1 MTPGWPKI
9 TKVANSGTR
18 EPGKQGEYAVSPGN
32 MVQTANL
39 DLFIK
44 FLKSSETFRDSIF
57 KSTQVQEG
65 IMAYSIIALINQ
77 DKCYADSDD
86 VQTAVVGKH
95 GEGVCVW
102 FRSEREM
109 NKVLLDEIRL
119 EKIVEMRR
127 EQIMAGPRNSYTV
140 KYLLI
145 TVDV

>member
-1 MTPGWPKI
+1 
-9 TKVANSGTR
+9 
-18 EPGKQGEYAVSPGN
+18 
-32 MVQTANL
+32 
-39 DLFIK
+39 
-44 FLKSSETFRDSIF
+44 
-57 KSTQVQEG
+57 
-65 IMAYSIIALINQ
+65 MAYSIIALINQ